1 MYNGPEDIKERCDTV
16 ALHIDIEDDIPVP
29 DKDDE
34 AGILDMVEKARAAAN
49 AADMLSEFGLAE
61 DEETEEDRHVAA
73 AIAAN
78 YAKDPE
84 STSKTATPARIAQ
97 TTPAALKLTRKILDE
112 FGSQIVQSSVEVRN
126 MVTNKLVQETENPD
140 PRIRLRALELLG
152 KITDV
157 GLFTEKSEVTVTH
170 QTSDDLKNRLRQKL
184 QRLKDVT
191 PVEDAEIVH
200 DREGGES

>member
-1 MYNGPEDIKERCDTV
+1 MVLHMDIDN
-16 ALHIDIEDDIPVP
+16 DIPVP

-34 AGILDMVEKARAAAN
+34 AGTLDMIEKARAAAN
-49 AADMLSEFGLAE
+49 AASLLEEFGIA

-84 STSKTATPARIAQ
+84 STSKTATPARIAR
-97 TTPAALKLTRKILDE
+97 TTPAALKLTRKILDD
-112 FGSQIVQSSVEVRN
+112 FGHQIVQNSVEVRN
-126 MVTNKLVQETENPD
+126 MVTNKLVEETENPD

-170 QTSDDLKNRLRQKL
+170 QTSDDLKNRLREKL
-184 QRLKDVT
+184 MRLKDVT
-191 PVEDAEIVH
+191 PVQDAEIIH
-200 DREGGES
+200 DRERGEP

>member
-1 MYNGPEDIKERCDTV
+1 M
-16 ALHIDIEDDIPVP
+16 ALHLDVEDDIPVP

-34 AGILDMVEKARAAAN
+34 RGLQDMLEKARAATN
-49 AADMLSEFGLAE
+49 AADLLSEFGL
-61 DEETEEDRHVAA
+61 DEGEPTDEDRHVAA

-84 STSKTATPARIAQ
+84 STSKTATPARLAS
-97 TTPAALKLTRKILDE
+97 TSPAALRLTRKILDE
-112 FGSQIVQSSVEVRN
+112 FGHQVVQSSIEVRH

-157 GLFTEKSEVTVTH
+157 GLFTDKSEVTVTH
-170 QTSDDLKNRLRQKL
+170 QTSDDLKNRLREKL
-184 QRLKDVT
+184 QKLKDVT
-191 PVEDAEIVH
+191 PVQDAEIVN
-200 DREGGES
+200 DGESGEP

>member
-1 MYNGPEDIKERCDTV
+1 M
-16 ALHIDIEDDIPVP
+16 ALHVDIDDDIPVP

-34 AGILDMVEKARAAAN
+34 HGLHDMLEKARAAVN
-49 AADMLSEFGLAE
+49 VADMLSEFGLEE
-61 DEETEEDRHVAA
+61 DEPTDEDRHAAA

-84 STSKTATPARIAQ
+84 STSKTATPARLSR
-97 TTPAALKLTRKILDE
+97 TTPAALRLTRNILDE
-112 FGSQIVQSSVEVRN
+112 FGHQIVESSVEVRH

-157 GLFTEKSEVTVTH
+157 GLFTDKSEVTVTH

-184 QRLKDVT
+184 TKLKDVT
-191 PVEDAEIVH
+191 PAEDAEILDDQEH
-200 DREGGES
+200 REP